1 MINITIATMIA
12 RHIPATTTWW
22 GRLGIWPIP
31 TISIIFPTT
40 IIMIIIM
47 IIVIIMIII
56 IIIILSMMMILSGC
70 GQSGLDNCSSS
81 ASSSR
86 FTNFYTSELSTI
98 SISFK
103 NQPETAITS
112 FCAISYFW
120 YYNGRKCST
129 SPSRIWIVASF
140 LPLQFYFESSRIK
153 DCIIHLVALQ

>member
-1 MINITIATMIA
+1 MIA

-112 FCAISYFW
+112 LCPLTVSNGHCPFNKEHLSTFCAISYFW

-140 LPLQFYFESSRIK
+140 FTIAILLWI
-153 DCIIHLVALQ
+153 